1 MARASK
7 THAAGATAGALLLA
21 STGAL
26 LASAPAAA
34 AEAQREAF
42 GKLSDGTAIEAVTL
56 KNAGGVSAR
65 LMTLGAAVQSL
76 SVPDS
81 RGNSGDI
88 VLGYATAQEF
98 LDKPQFFGATVG
110 RFANRIA
117 KGRFSLDGHGYS
129 LATNDHGN
137 SLHGGARGFDKVVWR
152 IDSIRSGSTASVT
165 FSYSSPAGEEGY
177 PGNLHVLAIY
187 TLNDQNEFGVEYQA
201 TTDAATIVNISN
213 HSYFNLA
220 GEASG
225 RSAMG
230 QLLQINASKFTPV
243 DQLLIPT
250 GELRAVTGTPFDF
263 LKPTAIGAR
272 IRDGKEPQI
281 RYGRGYDHNFV
292 LDGPSGRLRTA
303 VRVTDPDSSRVMEIL
318 TKAPGVQFYSG
329 NFFDGTIVGK
339 GGKVYRQGD
348 AIVLEPQLFPDAPN
362 HPDFPSARLD
372 PGGKYENTIVYRFSV
387 LKR

>member
-1 MARASK
+1 MARMLR
-7 THAAGATAGALLLA
+7 THAVGAVACALLF
-21 STGAL
+21 
-26 LASAPAAA
+26 ASAGAAA

-42 GKLSDGTAIEAVTL
+42 GKLTDGTAIESVTL
-56 KNAGGVSAR
+56 KNATGITAR
-65 LMTLGAAVQSL
+65 LMTLGASIQAL
-76 SVPDS
+76 SVPDN
-81 RGNSGDI
+81 RGNSADI

-117 KGRFSLDGHGYS
+117 KGRFNLDGRAYV

-137 SLHGGARGFDKVVWR
+137 SLHGGLRGFDKVVWR
-152 IDSIRSGSTASVT
+152 IDSVRSGATASAT

-187 TLNDQNEFGVEYQA
+187 MLNDHNELGVQYQA
-201 TTDAATIVNISN
+201 TTDAPTIANISN
-213 HSYFNLA
+213 HSFFNLA
-220 GEASG
+220 GESSG
-225 RSAMG
+225 RSVMD
-230 QLLQINASKFTPV
+230 QLLQINAAKFTPV

-263 LKPTAIGAR
+263 REPTAIGAR
-272 IRDGKEPQI
+272 IRDGHDMQI

-292 LDGPSGRLRTA
+292 LSGSSGQLRSA
-303 VRVTDPDSSRVMEIL
+303 VRCTDPQSGRVMEIL
-318 TKAPGVQFYSG
+318 TTAPAVQFYSG

-348 AIVLEPQLFPDAPN
+348 AFVLEPQLFPDAPN
-362 HPDFPSARLD
+362 HADFPSARLD
-372 PGGKYENTIVYRFSV
+372 PGSTYENTIVYRFSV

>member
-1 MARASK
+1 MARAFR
-7 THAAGATAGALLLA
+7 THAVGAAACALLL
-21 STGAL
+21 S
-26 LASAPAAA
+26 SAGAAA
-34 AEAQREAF
+34 AEAHRETF
-42 GKLSDGTAIEAVTL
+42 GKLTDGTAIESVTL
-56 KNAGGVSAR
+56 KNATGISAR
-65 LMTLGAAVQSL
+65 LMTLGASIQSL
-76 SVPDS
+76 SVPDN
-81 RGNSGDI
+81 RGNSADI

-117 KGRFSLDGHGYS
+117 KGRFSLDGHAYA

-137 SLHGGARGFDKVVWR
+137 SLHGGSRGFDKVVWR
-152 IDSIRSGSTASVT
+152 IDSVKSGATASAT

-187 TLNDQNEFGVEYQA
+187 TLNDHNELGVQYQA
-201 TTDAATIVNISN
+201 TTDAPTIANISN

-220 GEASG
+220 GESSG
-225 RSAMG
+225 RSVMD
-230 QLLQINASKFTPV
+230 QRLEINAEKFTPV
-243 DQLLIPT
+243 DQQLIPT
-250 GELRAVTGTPFDF
+250 GELRPVAGTPFDF
-263 LKPTAIGAR
+263 RQATAIGAR
-272 IRDGKEPQI
+272 IRDGSDAQI

-292 LDGPSGRLRTA
+292 LSGSSGQLRTA
-303 VRVTDPDSSRVMEIL
+303 VRFTDPQSGRVMEIL
-318 TKAPGVQFYSG
+318 TKAPAVQFYSG

-372 PGGKYENTIVYRFSV
+372 PGSTYDNTIVYRFSV

>member
-1 MARASK
+1 MARVLR
-7 THAAGATAGALLLA
+7 THAVGAAACALTFLSAVAG
-21 STGAL
+21 
-26 LASAPAAA
+26 A

-42 GKLSDGTAIEAVTL
+42 GKLTNGTAIETVTL
-56 KNAGGVSAR
+56 KNGTGITVR

-76 SVPDS
+76 SVPDN
-81 RGNSGDI
+81 RGNSADI

-117 KGRFSLDGHGYS
+117 KGRFTLDGHAYT
-129 LATNDHGN
+129 LAANDHGN
-137 SLHGGARGFDKVVWR
+137 SLHGGLRGFDKVVWH
-152 IDSIRSGSTASVT
+152 IDSVHNGPTATAT
-165 FSYSSPAGEEGY
+165 FSYLSPAGEEGY

-187 TLNDQNEFGVEYQA
+187 TLNDRNEFGVQYKA
-201 TTDAATIVNISN
+201 TTDAPTIVNISN

-220 GEASG
+220 GESSG
-225 RSAMG
+225 RSVME
-230 QLLQINASKFTPV
+230 QLLQINAAKFTPV

-250 GELRAVTGTPFDF
+250 GELRSVAGTPFDF
-263 LKPTAIGAR
+263 REPTPIGTR
-272 IRDGKEPQI
+272 IRDGREPQI
-281 RYGRGYDHNFV
+281 LYGRGYDHNFV
-292 LDGPSGRLRTA
+292 LNGTPGQLRTA
-303 VRVTDPDSSRVMEIL
+303 VRFTDPQSGRVMEIL

-372 PGGKYENTIVYRFSV
+372 PGSTYENTIVYRFSV

>member
-1 MARASK
+1 
-7 THAAGATAGALLLA
+7 
-21 STGAL
+21 
-26 LASAPAAA
+26 
-34 AEAQREAF
+34 
-42 GKLSDGTAIEAVTL
+42 
-56 KNAGGVSAR
+56 
-65 LMTLGAAVQSL
+65 MTLGAAVQSL
-76 SVPDS
+76 SVPDN

-117 KGRFSLDGHGYS
+117 KGRFSLDGHAYS
-129 LATNDHGN
+129 LAANDHGN
-137 SLHGGARGFDKVVWR
+137 SLHGGLRGFDKVVWR
-152 IDSIRSGSTASVT
+152 IDSVHGGPIATAT
-165 FSYSSPAGEEGY
+165 FSYLSPAGEEGY

-187 TLNDQNEFGVEYQA
+187 TLNDHNEFGVQYRA
-201 TTDAATIVNISN
+201 TTDAPTIVNISN

-220 GEASG
+220 GESSG
-225 RSAMG
+225 RSVMD
-230 QLLQINASKFTPV
+230 QLLQINAAKFTPV

-250 GELRAVTGTPFDF
+250 GELRSVAGTPFDF
-263 LKPTAIGAR
+263 REPTAIGTR
-272 IRDGKEPQI
+272 IRDGHELQI
-281 RYGRGYDHNFV
+281 LYGRGYDHNFV
-292 LDGPSGRLRTA
+292 LNGTPGQLRTA
-303 VRVTDPDSSRVMEIL
+303 VRFTDPQSGRVMEIL

-372 PGGKYENTIVYRFSV
+372 PGGSYENTIVYRFSV

>member
-1 MARASK
+1 MARVLR
-7 THAAGATAGALLLA
+7 THAVGAAACALLL
-21 STGAL
+21 S
-26 LASAPAAA
+26 SAGAAA
-34 AEAQREAF
+34 AEAHREAF
-42 GKLSDGTAIEAVTL
+42 GKLTDGTAIESVTL
-56 KNAGGVSAR
+56 SNTTGITAR
-65 LMTLGAAVQSL
+65 LMTLGASIQSL
-76 SVPDS
+76 SVPDN
-81 RGNSGDI
+81 RGNSADI

-117 KGRFSLDGHGYS
+117 KGRFNLDGRAFT

-137 SLHGGARGFDKVVWR
+137 SLHGGTRGFDKVVWR
-152 IDSIRSGSTASVT
+152 IDSIKSGTTASAT

-177 PGNLHVLAIY
+177 PGNLHVLAVY
-187 TLNDQNEFGVEYQA
+187 TLNDHNELGVQYQA
-201 TTDAATIVNISN
+201 TTDAPTIVNISN

-220 GEASG
+220 GESSG
-225 RSAMG
+225 RSVMD
-230 QLLQINASKFTPV
+230 QLLQINAAKFTPV

-250 GELRAVTGTPFDF
+250 GELRTVAGTPFDF
-263 LKPTAIGAR
+263 REPTAIGAR
-272 IRDGKEPQI
+272 IREGHDTQI
-281 RYGRGYDHNFV
+281 LYGRGYDHNFV
-292 LDGPSGRLRTA
+292 LSGSSGQLRAA
-303 VRVTDPDSSRVMEIL
+303 VRFTDPQSGRVMEIL
-318 TKAPGVQFYSG
+318 TKAPAVQFYSG

-372 PGGKYENTIVYRFSV
+372 PGSTYDNTIVYRFSV